1 MKQSSFPPTVKEPQD
16 QLLCSSTAGV
26 TPPSSVLSSL
36 LSQMT
41 WFVFLFFVFKS
52 SLFLLVC
59 TMNTAI
65 TDRKV
70 YTATREM
77 VE

>member
-41 WFVFLFFVFKS
+41 WFVFFKS